1 MKNTDTS
8 ADEDPEVNSE
18 TEVDVTP
25 HDAGGGTN
33 HPISGRNDR
42 WETVI
47 EDMSATATEYRE
59 AGWETVEVHP
69 GDILPLPPVDGTDV
83 TDITTPQ
90 DDDENPSDEMNT
102 NSDERIDD
110 TRVGLDVIVPTNEFE
125 RVAAATS
132 GTTFDSYESFRA
144 EVGSILFVVAAIKS
158 SAHDIAVFVPLYYRA
173 DDAQLMAEHALSR
186 GEIDIFLRPLSN
198 DRQVVFTQ
206 SDPELLLPQ
215 GMAK

>member
-1 MKNTDTS
+1 M
-8 ADEDPEVNSE
+8 
-18 TEVDVTP
+18 
-25 HDAGGGTN
+25 
-33 HPISGRNDR
+33 
-42 WETVI
+42 
-47 EDMSATATEYRE
+47 
-59 AGWETVEVHP
+59 
-69 GDILPLPPVDGTDV
+69 DGTDV

-90 DDDENPSDEMNT
+90 SDDENPSDDMNT
-102 NSDERIDD
+102 NPDERTDD

-144 EVGSILFVVAAIKS
+144 EVGSILFVVAAIES